1 MNVIRWPRIALA
13 LAAAVFLA
21 VSAAFAQMRA
31 TPRYD
36 PKTEV
41 TLKGTIM
48 DVTEQAGPRG
58 RWTGTHLMLKTD
70 AQTID
75 VHIGPTRY
83 LEQEKI
89 HFSKGDTVEVTGSR
103 VKIDNADVLLAR
115 EIKMGDRTVTLRN
128 AEGVPVWSRG
138 RRK

>member
-1 MNVIRWPRIALA
+1 MNIIRWPRIALA

-21 VSAAFAQMRA
+21 VPAAFAQMRG

-41 TLKGTIM
+41 TLKGTVM
-48 DVTEQAGPRG
+48 DVTEQAAPRG

-75 VHIGPTRY
+75 VHVGPTRY

-89 HFSKGDTVEVTGSR
+89 HFAKGDTVEVTGSR
-103 VKIDNADVLLAR
+103 VRIDNADVLLAR
-115 EIKMGDRTVTLRN
+115 EIKMGDRTVTLRS
-128 AEGVPVWSRG
+128 ADGIPAWSRG